1 MSNETMTHNSSHNS
15 SHNAHHEHPDDV
27 GSRNRLGVI
36 LILVADISFALSMM
50 FVFFYLKSQNVN
62 DMWLPKADGENPAIQ
77 PLSSNPAWTVTLIAA
92 LGMALHYFGLKSA
105 RSGNQS
111 GLKNASFLA
120 MVAAIAGSIYQ
131 WNTIATAPFT
141 FYNGAYV
148 SAFYLLTILNEVHL
162 ILTVLISFGNW
173 NRARMGLYKSNYWHV
188 DIVNVWWIWM
198 AVSSAMGAFC
208 LSMA

>member
-1 MSNETMTHNSSHNS
+1 MSHDTHQHT
-15 SHNAHHEHPDDV
+15 AHHEHPDVV

-50 FVFFYLKSQNVN
+50 FVFFYLKSQNIHQ
-62 DMWLPKADGENPAIQ
+62 MWLPQGDEEHAAIN
-77 PLSSNPAWTVTLIAA
+77 PLSSSPAWTVTAIAA
-92 LGMALHYFGLKSA
+92 IGALIHYFGLRSA
-105 RSGNQS
+105 RQGNQGALKGA
-111 GLKNASFLA
+111 GLLSLL
-120 MVAAIAGSIYQ
+120 AAIVASVMQ

-141 FYNGAYV
+141 FHEGTYV
-148 SAFYLLTILNEVHL
+148 AAFYLLTIMNLVHL
-162 ILTVLISFGNW
+162 FLTVFISFGNW
-173 NRARMGLYKSNYWHV
+173 NRARLNLYSSNYWHV

>member
-1 MSNETMTHNSSHNS
+1 MSHDTHQHT
-15 SHNAHHEHPDDV
+15 AHHEHPDVV

-50 FVFFYLKSQNVN
+50 FVFFYLKSQNVHE
-62 DMWLPKADGENPAIQ
+62 MWLPQGDEEHAAIH
-77 PLSSNPAWTVTLIAA
+77 PLSSSPAWTVTTIAA
-92 LGMALHYFGLKSA
+92 IGALIHYFGLRSA
-105 RSGNQS
+105 RQGNQS
-111 GLKNASFLA
+111 ALKGAGLLSL
-120 MVAAIAGSIYQ
+120 VAALAGTVMQ

-141 FYNGAYV
+141 FYEGSYV
-148 SAFYLLTILNEVHL
+148 AAFYLLTIMNLVHL
-162 ILTVLISFGNW
+162 LLTVFISFGNW
-173 NRARMGLYKSNYWHV
+173 NRARLNLYSSNYWHV

>member
-1 MSNETMTHNSSHNS
+1 MSHETLTHSV
-15 SHNAHHEHPDDV
+15 HHEHPDDV

-62 DMWLPKADGENPAIQ
+62 DMWLPKGDGEHPAIQ
-77 PLSSNPAWTVTLIAA
+77 PLSSSPAWTVTLIAA
-92 LGMALHYFGLKSA
+92 LGMALHYFGLRSA

-111 GLKNASFLA
+111 GLKSASLLA
-120 MVAAIAGSIYQ
+120 MLTAIVASVMQ
-131 WNTIATAPFT
+131 WNTIASAPFT
-141 FYNGAYV
+141 FYEGTYV
-148 SAFYLLTILNEVHL
+148 SAFYLLTIMNQVHL
-162 ILTVLISFGNW
+162 FLTVFISFGNW

-188 DIVNVWWIWM
+188 DIVNVWWVWM
-198 AVSSAMGAFC
+198 AVSSALGAFC